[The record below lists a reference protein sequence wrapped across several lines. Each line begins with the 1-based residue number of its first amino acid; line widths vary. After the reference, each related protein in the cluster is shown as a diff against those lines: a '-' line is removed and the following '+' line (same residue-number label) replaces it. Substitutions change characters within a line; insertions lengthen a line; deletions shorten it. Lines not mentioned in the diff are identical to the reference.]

1 VRDAI
6 WNLEK
11 SGSVAQ
17 LMELLKEEK
26 SAAAIH

>member
-1 VRDAI
+1 LC
-6 WNLEK
+6 NLEK